1 MNPNTG
7 ELMELRQG
15 EKLPDGFERLE
26 QKRLHTLARLKL
38 ERTQAMPHEPAR
50 VNLRSQSP
58 LAIWAKKKR
67 KAKIAAASRRR
78 NRK

>member
-7 ELMELRQG
+7 ELRRIRDDKDIAE
-15 EKLPDGFERLE
+15 PFERIDD
-26 QKRLHTLARLKL
+26 KRLAQVARVKLAGADSA
-38 ERTQAMPHEPAR
+38 Q

-58 LAIWAKKKR
+58 LAKWAKKKR
-67 KAKIAAASRRR
+67 KARTAAASRRR

>member
-7 ELMELRQG
+7 ELMALQRD
-15 EKLPDGFERLE
+15 EKAPDGFERLRGRQVE
-26 QKRLHTLARLKL
+26 MFARLKL
-38 ERTQAMPHEPAR
+38 GRSDDGRAQ

-58 LAIWAKKKR
+58 LAQWAKKKR

>member
-7 ELMELRQG
+7 ELRRFRDATNITAPFELIA
-15 EKLPDGFERLE
+15 D
-26 QKRLHTLARLKL
+26 KRLAQIASHKL
-38 ERTQAMPHEPAR
+38 GAADTAQ

-58 LAIWAKKKR
+58 LALWAKKKR
-67 KAKIAAASRRR
+67 KARIAAASRRR